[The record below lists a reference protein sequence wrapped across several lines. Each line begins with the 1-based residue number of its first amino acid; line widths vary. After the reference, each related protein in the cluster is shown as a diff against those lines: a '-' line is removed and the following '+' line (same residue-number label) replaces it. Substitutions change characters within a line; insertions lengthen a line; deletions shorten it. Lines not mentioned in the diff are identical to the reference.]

1 MFTVNIDLILSN
13 GVANIGGKD
22 IISKGIVTVS
32 WSWTDDKGKLHTHKW
47 NNVLYFI
54 DSPLN
59 ILSETAMSE
68 SMKDDE
74 GTWVRT
80 KRNILFLLGIFGS
93 TK

>member
-1 MFTVNIDLILSN
+1 MATIVRKYPITKEIGTVN
-13 GVANIGGKD
+13 
-22 IISKGIVTVS
+22 